1 MRELPRK
8 DAQGIRRKG
17 MHPLSKMETLE
28 RVSQE
33 ARAICQQV
41 QTLRSAAEKN
51 VSQENANEARRC
63 DQERAK
69 V

>member
-1 MRELPRK
+1 M
-8 DAQGIRRKG
+8 Q
-17 MHPLSKMETLE
+17 PLSKMETLE

-33 ARAICQQV
+33 ARAICQQM

-51 VSQENANEARRC
+51 LSQENANEASRC
-63 DQERAK
+63 DQGRAK

>member
-1 MRELPRK
+1 M
-8 DAQGIRRKG
+8 Q
-17 MHPLSKMETLE
+17 PLSKMETLE

-33 ARAICQQV
+33 ARAIRQQV

-51 VSQENANEARRC
+51 VSQENANEASRC